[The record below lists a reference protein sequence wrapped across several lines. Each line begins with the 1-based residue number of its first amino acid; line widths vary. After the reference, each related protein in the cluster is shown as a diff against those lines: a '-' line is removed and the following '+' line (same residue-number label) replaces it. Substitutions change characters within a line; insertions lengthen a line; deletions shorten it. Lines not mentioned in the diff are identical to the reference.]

1 MNNIKEFNSK
11 KEYINY
17 IKPMLVKEIGSGSEG
32 DIYLTKD
39 NEIIKVMTN
48 FFGHKYLS
56 DNPDI
61 IMSSDLKLDS
71 FIFSDELYVKGDII
85 LGYKEKLF
93 EGDLFNVYPKKNINI
108 DNLLKAREVFIEDI
122 KEITKFGYKLF
133 ELPRNLLFDNKRLVA
148 IDTLDYIKEKVSL
161 EKNIESI
168 DYAILLEL
176 DEIYGGID
184 ISKPFEEEIKK
195 YIQRKGVKLLFKF
208 VKIIQYD
215 IILPGDFKCQN

>member
-1 MNNIKEFNSK
+1 MKNIKEFNSK

-56 DNPDI
+56 DHPDI
-61 IMSSDLKLDS
+61 IMSSDLKLNS
-71 FIFSDELYVKGDII
+71 FIFPDELYVKGDII

-108 DNLLKAREVFIEDI
+108 DKLLKAREVFIEDI

-148 IDTLDYIKEKVSL
+148 IDTLDYIKKEITLK
-161 EKNIESI
+161 ENIEI
-168 DYAILLEL
+168 LDYAILTELHDIYSEL
-176 DEIYGGID
+176 DN
-184 ISKPFEEEIKK
+184 SKPFDEEIEKIYTKK
-195 YIQRKGVKLLFKF
+195 RS
-208 VKIIQYD
+208 
-215 IILPGDFKCQN
+215 

>member
-1 MNNIKEFNSK
+1 MKNIKEFNSK

-56 DNPDI
+56 DHPDI

-71 FIFSDELYVKGDII
+71 FIFPDELYVKGDMI
-85 LGYKEKLF
+85 LGYKEQLF

-108 DNLLKAREVFIEDI
+108 DNLIKAREVFIEDI

-133 ELPRNLLFDNKRLVA
+133 ELPRNLLFDNERLVA
-148 IDTLDYIKEKVSL
+148 IDTLDYIKKEITLK
-161 EKNIESI
+161 ENIEI
-168 DYAILLEL
+168 LDYALLTELHDIYSEL
-176 DEIYGGID
+176 DN
-184 ISKPFEEEIKK
+184 SKPFEEEIE
-195 YIQRKGVKLLFKF
+195 
-208 VKIIQYD
+208 KIYT
-215 IILPGDFKCQN
+215 KSR